1 MKEFTCFSLL
11 RLKNED
17 HYTFVRDFVG
27 YLENAGFTAPSLVKG
42 LEQMKACYDEETR
55 CIKITRMSDQTAL
68 IREADRQR
76 DKCYSWLYSLAR
88 VWSRTDLKKAKSGE
102 KVMKVLRDYRLDVN
116 VNYRAETGIIS
127 SMTERLMQGEFK
139 YAVDEIGATDILDRL
154 IEQNEE
160 VERLMRMRTS
170 EQSALPKGA
179 LKAARLNSNAA
190 YAHLTGLIQSFCYV
204 ADDAEP
210 YERFVNLWN
219 SYIADMRSR
228 LKRQAT
234 FRQKALQADE
244 PQPAPPSPTEPAP

>member
-1 MKEFTCFSLL
+1 MKEFTRFSLL

-42 LEQMKACYDEETR
+42 LEQMKACYDEETK

-88 VWSRTDLKKAKSGE
+88 VWSRTDLKKGKSGE

-116 VNYRAETGIIS
+116 VNYRAETGLIS

-170 EQSALPKGA
+170 EQSACA
-179 LKAARLNSNAA
+179 
-190 YAHLTGLIQSFCYV
+190 
-204 ADDAEP
+204 
-210 YERFVNLWN
+210 
-219 SYIADMRSR
+219 
-228 LKRQAT
+228 
-234 FRQKALQADE
+234 
-244 PQPAPPSPTEPAP
+244 